1 MFPGEI
7 PLQVNE
13 AVNIYTRSKLVF
25 FFFPRHTVPLDQSV
39 QVQTWKGRT
48 YSNKKPQVRWS
59 IFSR

>member
-39 QVQTWKGRT
+39 QVQT
-48 YSNKKPQVRWS
+48 
-59 IFSR
+59 